1 MNIRLEQTFPYIK
14 DIITPTGKPCA
25 VDVSKDAVQIIP
37 NTVVI
42 LSPAAQEL
50 IAKGLISL

>member
-1 MNIRLEQTFPYIK
+1 MNVRLEQTFSYIK

-37 NTVVI
+37 STVVI

-50 IAKGLISL
+50 ITKGLI